1 MRGGSGPQ
9 LQQSESRT
17 MRGGSGPHLQQSESR
32 TMREQWSAEEL
43 ALVGVVDVIV
53 VRSTNFVLGP
63 HHFIFNS
70 KTSASSLSCRSP
82 FLIIARPFLD
92 GREV

>member
-63 HHFIFNS
+63 HHFINISFEFVVSFPIFNHC
-70 KTSASSLSCRSP
+70 TPVLG
-82 FLIIARPFLD
+82 RP
-92 GREV
+92 